1 MVKLLAK
8 LLAHDLGIP
17 DDVFRLA
24 VGYFLATDQH
34 NKTLRETHDRAHD
47 VLDEDDRDAALIELL
62 QKREDVLNFRV
73 RKASH
78 RFVGN
83 QQFRLGG
90 DGPREFEFAH
100 FDLRQVARHMARFVV
115 KPDQPQEFDAAGVN
129 VVAVQRTGALVYR
142 VQHRH
147 AQVIGEVEAH
157 ERAGEL
163 EAPRQPAMR
172 ALMGSQ
178 SVHSTAVKMH
188 AALFVLQGAADAV
201 HQGAFARTIR
211 ADQAETL
218 ARLHFKLD
226 AIERDKASEALA
238 DVADVQQRA
247 HLPSLR
253 ARRRSWT
260 SPTRPLG
267 AITTNATSKRPTIS
281 RFTAEEIVTVAIC
294 CSEPSRMAPIT
305 GPTQLVVPPMIGM
318 AMELTPYSSPKA
330 EAGCR

>member
-1 MVKLLAK
+1 MVRLLDQVCP
-8 LLAHDLGIP
+8 HDLRIL

-24 VGYFLATDQH
+24 VGDFLAADQH
-34 NKTLRETHDRAHD
+34 NEALREAHDRAHD
-47 VLDEDDRDAALIELL
+47 VLDENDGDSTLVELL
-62 QKREDVLNFRV
+62 QTREDIFNLGV
-73 RKASH
+73 RQAGN
-78 RFVGN
+78 RFVGD
-83 QQFRLGG
+83 QQFGLGG
-90 DGPREFEFAH
+90 DGARELELAH
-100 FDLRQVARHMARFVV
+100 FDLRQVARHMARLMIE
-115 KPDQPQEFDAAGVN
+115 PDQPQQFDAAGVDT
-129 VVAVQRTGALVYR
+129 VAVQRTGALVHR

-163 EAPRQPAMR
+163 EAPRQPAMC

-178 SVHSTAVKMH
+178 SVHGLAVEMY

-201 HQGAFARTIR
+201 DQGAFARTIR
-211 ADQAETL
+211 ADQPETF

-226 AIERDKASEALA
+226 AIARHKASEALA
-238 DVADVQQRA
+238 DIADVQQWA

-253 ARRRSWT
+253 ARRRSWI

-267 AITTNATSKRPTIS
+267 TITTNATSKRPTIS
-281 RFTAEEIVTVAIC
+281 RFTAEEMVTVAIC

-318 AMELTPYSSPKA
+318 AMALTPYSSPKA